1 MLGNVVD
8 PEARDKYLLQ
18 VTAGSSYDPSQH
30 QQVSV
35 NGPEAPH
42 IESDIL
48 SAWVRV
54 RIKDYHGLPRGSPA
68 SSTYFEHP
76 QHTADRYSVAYSF
89 VPKKD
94 MSGSDLVMGF
104 DYGHS
109 IRHQLPPGFKY
120 AMKIAT
126 SLLDPGLYSD
136 AYSDEPYLYGPA
148 LSSFFAFRI
157 GERTSKVS
165 AQDQLA
171 QLEKESDNVIEEGA
185 VGSGK
190 EVREAA
196 GMPPKW
202 KKRRKYYLDTQ
213 ALANF
218 TFEKDR
224 MYHADFFNPH
234 LDFANFAL
242 RLPGFSISVAKYV
255 DEKTHHLRYVLR
267 NRRTEEVLFVVF
279 FKLLFGKELEETL
292 EREKSAESAPDVR
305 EIATPANGPKKGG
318 TGHDELT
325 KVCAAEEAE
334 QQAELRASQPQ
345 VSPEESITTRDS
357 KSELAAAPAL
367 AATDDNEEQ
376 ADQSYIGQ
384 ASAAATSL
392 ANTMTAVYTAF
403 GFGNFSSSS
412 SEPESPSR
420 SSSPHPANRTMAAEI
435 DGMDDETVERYLQS
449 LSYDH
454 GTPLTFIIA
463 LIIMARC
470 KEDEYQGVLRSP
482 AKSPEKAARALVDMS
497 LMSLEAANR
506 HHGFNTRKHYAQKAA
521 IKVGN

>member
-1 MLGNVVD
+1 MQPLNTMPSNVID

-18 VTAGSSYDPSQH
+18 VTAGSSYDTSQH

-35 NGPEAPH
+35 NGSDATN

-48 SAWVRV
+48 SAWLRV
-54 RIKDYHGLPRGSPA
+54 RIRDYHGLPLGSPA
-68 SSTYFEHP
+68 SSKYFEHP
-76 QHTADRYSVAYSF
+76 QHKSDRYSVAYSF

-109 IRHQLPPGFKY
+109 IKHQLPPGFNY

-126 SLLDPGLYSD
+126 SLLDPGLYAD
-136 AYSDEPYLYGPA
+136 AYCDEPYLYGPA

-157 GERTSKVS
+157 GETTSKVS
-165 AQDQLA
+165 VQDQLA

-185 VGSGK
+185 EGSGK
-190 EVREAA
+190 EVREAS

-202 KKRRKYYLDTQ
+202 KKRRKYFLNSQ

-224 MYHADFFNPH
+224 VYHADFFNPH
-234 LDFANFAL
+234 LDFANFSL

-255 DEKTHHLRYVLR
+255 DDKTHHLRYVLR

-279 FKLLFGKELEETL
+279 FKLLFGKELDDTL
-292 EREKSAESAPDVR
+292 EQEKSRGSAPTAR
-305 EIATPANGPKKGG
+305 ENTSPANGPKKEG

-334 QQAELRASQPQ
+334 RQAEQRTSQHIP
-345 VSPEESITTRDS
+345 SPEASATAREST
-357 KSELAAAPAL
+357 SEPVGMRGSAVAGHDGAH
-367 AATDDNEEQ
+367 E
-376 ADQSYIGQ
+376 DQSYIGQ
-384 ASAAATSL
+384 ASSAASSL
-392 ANTMTAVYTAF
+392 ANTVTAVYAAL
-403 GFGNFSSSS
+403 GFGNSSSS
-412 SEPESPSR
+412 TSASDPESSSR
-420 SSSPHPANRTMAAEI
+420 NSSPHPRNRAMAAKI

-449 LSYDH
+449 KQTS
-454 GTPLTFIIA
+454 
-463 LIIMARC
+463 
-470 KEDEYQGVLRSP
+470 S
-482 AKSPEKAARALVDMS
+482 
-497 LMSLEAANR
+497 
-506 HHGFNTRKHYAQKAA
+506 
-521 IKVGN
+521 